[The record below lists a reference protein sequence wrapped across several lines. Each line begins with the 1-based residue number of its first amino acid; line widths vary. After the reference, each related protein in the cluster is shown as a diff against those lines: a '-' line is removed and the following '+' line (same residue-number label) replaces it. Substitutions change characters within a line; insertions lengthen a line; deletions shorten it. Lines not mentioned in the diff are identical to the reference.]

1 MFINTSSCVL
11 THLGMFFSKHLNMFS
26 NTPLDFLT
34 YLDVF
39 SNTSNKVISIKF
51 VFPKAKTVNY

>member
-1 MFINTSSCVL
+1 
-11 THLGMFFSKHLNMFS
+11 MFS

-39 SNTSNKVISIKF
+39 SNTCNKVISIKF
-51 VFPKAKTVNY
+51 VFPKAKTVNYWRGRDDGLLFI